1 MELYLIHRLDQPA
14 SGLLVFARTE
24 RARAALKDLLAARKI
39 VRRYA
44 AVVEGRPKKE
54 QGEMRSMLV
63 AMEGPTHPVRS
74 LRAGDGAERRATAQL
89 AVTRYRLLG
98 SRAGRSALEVEL
110 ETGRKHQIR
119 VHLAEAGHPVA
130 GDRLYGARGSAP
142 RSKGPA
148 ATGRV
153 GAGAS
158 TTGGARTGRAAADPG
173 RLLLH
178 AWKLA
183 FQHPVTR
190 RKLEFVSPPGAEF
203 EQVVPGAFRPS

>member
-14 SGLLVFARTE
+14 SGLLIFARTE
-24 RARAALKDLLAARKI
+24 RARVALKDLLAARKI

-44 AVVEGRPKKE
+44 AVVEGRPKAE
-54 QGEMRSMLV
+54 QGEMRSKLV
-63 AMEGPTHPVRS
+63 EMEGPTHPVRS
-74 LRAGDGAERRATAQL
+74 LRAGDGAERRAKAQL

-98 SRAGRSALEVEL
+98 TREGRSALEVEL
-110 ETGRKHQIR
+110 ESGRKHQIR

-142 RSKGPA
+142 RSKGA
-148 ATGRV
+148 AGPVRA
-153 GAGAS
+153 GAGAPATS
-158 TTGGARTGRAAADPG
+158 GERTGRATARPG

-190 RKLEFVSPPGAEF
+190 RKLEFVSPPGPEF
-203 EQVVPGAFRPS
+203 EQAVPGAFRSS